1 MQECQNSEKVTE
13 MLRSH
18 VERALLAIWEQ
29 TDLVADDDGDFPF
42 RSKTAACWVR
52 VVGGEQPAVRVF
64 AQAALD
70 VPSTKKVFEEISELN
85 SRSRWA
91 KISWCHGVVVVDVS
105 IHWLSVD
112 RDAIERAIES
122 VMVVSDDIGS
132 MIATVYGGE
141 TPFPHDLETASSDE
155 DAA

>member
-29 TDLVADDDGDFPF
+29 TDLVVDDDGDYPF
-42 RSKTAACWVR
+42 RSQTAACWVR

-64 AQAALD
+64 AQAAVG
-70 VPSTKKVFEEISELN
+70 VPSTKKVLEEIGELN

-91 KISWCHGVVVVDVS
+91 KISLCHGVIVVDQS

-122 VMVVSDDIGS
+122 VMVVSDDIGT

-141 TPFPHDLETASSDE
+141 TPFPHDLATASSDE

>member
-18 VERALLAIWEQ
+18 VERALQSIWEQ
-29 TDLVADDDGDFPF
+29 TDLVVDDDGDYAF
-42 RSKTAACWVR
+42 RSRTAACWVR
-52 VVGGEQPAVRVF
+52 IVGGDQPAVRVF
-64 AQAALD
+64 AQAAVG

-85 SRSRWA
+85 ARSRWA
-91 KISWCHGVVVVDVS
+91 KISWCHGVVVVDES

-112 RDAIERAIES
+112 RDAIERAMES
-122 VMVVSDDIGS
+122 VMVVSDDIGP

-141 TPFPHDLETASSDE
+141 TPFPLDLETASSDE

>member
-18 VERALLAIWEQ
+18 VEQALLSIWEQ
-29 TDLVADDDGDFPF
+29 TELVVDDDGDYPF
-42 RSKTAACWVR
+42 RSQTAACWVR

-64 AQAALD
+64 AQAACG
-70 VPSTKKVFEEISELN
+70 VPSTKKVLAEIGELN

-91 KISWCHGVVVVDVS
+91 KISWCHGVVVVDEQ

-112 RDAIERAIES
+112 RPAIERAIES
-122 VMVVSDDIGS
+122 VMVVSDDIGT

>member
-1 MQECQNSEKVTE
+1 MQECQNAEKVTE

-18 VERALLAIWEQ
+18 VERALQSIWEQ
-29 TDLVADDDGDFPF
+29 TDLVVDDDGDYPF
-42 RSKTAACWVR
+42 RSQTAACWVR
-52 VVGGEQPAVRVF
+52 VVGGEQPAVRIF

-70 VPSTKKVFEEISELN
+70 VPSTKKVLQEIGELN

-91 KISWCHGVVVVDVS
+91 KISWCHGVVVVDES

-112 RDAIERAIES
+112 RPSIERAMES
-122 VMVVSDDIGS
+122 VMVVSDDIGTLL
-132 MIATVYGGE
+132 ATVYGGE
-141 TPFPHDLETASSDE
+141 TPFPLDLETASSDE